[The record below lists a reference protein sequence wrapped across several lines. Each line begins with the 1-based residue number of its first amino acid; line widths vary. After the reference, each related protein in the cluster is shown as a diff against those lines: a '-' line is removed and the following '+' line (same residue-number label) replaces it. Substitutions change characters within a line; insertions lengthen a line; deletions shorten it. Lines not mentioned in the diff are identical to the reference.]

1 MPQLVLMALWEITMT
16 AIEQLAS
23 AVAFLGNEQLDQLAQ
38 ELVQNYAPRAERLET
53 LLSYGLMDQSL
64 QKEVDTHWV

>member
-64 QKEVDTHWV
+64 QKEVDIAGV